1 MKVAYE
7 VVKARR
13 DRLAQL
19 LGERQY
25 LPLADVCRELGVSAA
40 TARRDLAELE
50 RSAAITRTWGGARAE
65 FNQRF
70 ASFRERQHR
79 GVEAKRRIAQAALAL
94 IKPGAVVY
102 LDGGT
107 TLYALAEAIA
117 ADGPRPLTVVTNNIL
132 VAELLSEVDGV
143 ELELLGGH
151 YLRRQWLIL
160 GPRTVAAAR
169 GWRYDLAML
178 GTEAIDAKGLWNSS
192 DEVVAVERA
201 VAKAAVSVCLLADAG
216 KLGARAPEFLL
227 PWERCD
233 RLVSDATRAQLA
245 AAGIVLPARHLISA

>member
-13 DRLAQL
+13 EQLAQL
-19 LGERQY
+19 LSEHQY
-25 LPLADVCRELGVSAA
+25 LPLAEVCRRLGVSPA

-50 RSAAITRTWGGARAE
+50 RSAAITRTWGGARME

-79 GVEAKRRIAQAALAL
+79 QPGAKARIARAALAL
-94 IKPGAVVY
+94 LRPGAVVY

-107 TLYALAEAIA
+107 TLHALAEAIA
-117 ADGPRPLTVVTNNIL
+117 ADGPRPLTVVTNNIP
-132 VAELLSEVDGV
+132 VAELLSEVEGI

-169 GWRYDLAML
+169 LWRYDLAVL

-192 DEVVAVERA
+192 AEVVAVERA
-201 VAKAAVSVCLLADAG
+201 VAKAAASVCLLADAG
-216 KLGARAPEFLL
+216 KLGARAAEFLL

-233 RLVSDATRAQLA
+233 RLVTDASRAQLA
-245 AAGIVLPARHLISA
+245 AAGIDLPARRLLHA